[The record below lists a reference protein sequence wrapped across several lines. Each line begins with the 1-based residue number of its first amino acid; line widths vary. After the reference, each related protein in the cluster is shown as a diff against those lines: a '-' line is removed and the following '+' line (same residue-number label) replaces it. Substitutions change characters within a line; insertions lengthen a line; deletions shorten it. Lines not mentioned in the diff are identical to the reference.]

1 MKMIK
6 ATDIRD
12 ALVEFCIMQDHG
24 RIPAGQVN
32 AAVNWAL
39 SVVPRLSCT
48 RLNCDKVMSY
58 AVYRGYDPIDDLLY
72 DEAYDNSVICK
83 NGVILGTFKIIDSS
97 YIKTKTV
104 TMSCGYD
111 VIYNADEDEILLA
124 YRVAVSAADG
134 TFTVYRVK
142 TETFEDFDCNGFIA
156 SLAVKMSLYLV

>member
-6 ATDIRD
+6 ATDIHD

-24 RIPAGQVN
+24 RIPAVKIN
-32 AAVNWAL
+32 AIVDSAL
-39 SVVPRLSCT
+39 SVVPRLSYT
-48 RLNCDKVMSY
+48 HLSCDNVMSY
-58 AVYRGYDPIDDLLY
+58 AVYRGYDPIDDLFY

-83 NGVILGTFKIIDSS
+83 NGVILGTFQINDSS

-104 TMSCGYD
+104 SMSCGYD
-111 VIYNADEDEILLA
+111 VIYDADEDEILLA

-142 TETFEDFDCNGFIA
+142 TETFEDFDYIGFIA